1 MAIVYTLDWIGFE
14 FFKIKLGG
22 GYEVGVGKSVIA
34 EQMAQSRGGDWH
46 NTALCTIVTKV
57 GLCSGQGYC

>member
-1 MAIVYTLDWIGFE
+1 M
-14 FFKIKLGG
+14 
-22 GYEVGVGKSVIA
+22 GVGKSVIA
-34 EQMAQSRGGDWH
+34 EQMAQSGGGDWH